1 MNLILLGPPGCGKG
15 TQATYIVEKYGF
27 VQLSTGDMLR
37 EAIKKNTPTGQIVK
51 DVLASGKLVDNELIL
66 QIMKD
71 KIEETALSPGRIFD
85 GFPRTLAQ
93 AEGLNEL
100 LSKNHL
106 SIDLLIELVVD
117 QEELFERIKKRAS
130 ESDSVRDD
138 DNADV
143 LSKRLD
149 VYNAETKPIISYYER
164 DFFVNKIDGMQ
175 DIKTVN
181 MLIDNLIESNTKH

>member
-37 EAIKKNTPTGQIVK
+37 EAIKNNTPTGQIVK
-51 DVLASGKLVDNELIL
+51 DILASGKLVDNELIL

-71 KIEETALSPGRIFD
+71 KIEKTASSPGRIFD

-164 DFFVNKIDGMQ
+164 NFFVNKIDGMQ

>member
-37 EAIKKNTPTGQIVK
+37 EAIKNNTPTGQIVK

-71 KIEETALSPGRIFD
+71 KIEETAVSPGRIFD

-93 AEGLNEL
+93 AEGLNAL

>member
-37 EAIKKNTPTGQIVK
+37 EAIKNNTPTGQIVK

-71 KIEETALSPGRIFD
+71 KIEETASSPGRIFD

-143 LSKRLD
+143 LSKKLD
-149 VYNAETKPIISYYER
+149 VSNAETKTIISYYER
-164 DFFVNKIDGMQ
+164 NFFVNKIDGMQ

>member
-37 EAIKKNTPTGQIVK
+37 EAIKNNTPTGQIVK
-51 DVLASGKLVDNELIL
+51 DVLASGKLVDNDLIL

-71 KIEETALSPGRIFD
+71 KIEETASSPGRIFD

-100 LSKNHL
+100 LTKNHL

-143 LSKRLD
+143 LTKRLD

-164 DFFVNKIDGMQ
+164 DFFINKIDGMQ

>member
-37 EAIKKNTPTGQIVK
+37 EAIKNNTPTGQIVK
-51 DVLASGKLVDNELIL
+51 DVLASGKLVDNDLIL

-71 KIEETALSPGRIFD
+71 KIEETASSPGRIFD

-117 QEELFERIKKRAS
+117 QEELFERIKKRAI

-143 LSKRLD
+143 LTKRLD

-164 DFFVNKIDGMQ
+164 DFFINKIDGMQ

>member
-15 TQATYIVEKYGF
+15 TQATYLVEKYGY

-37 EAIKKNTPTGQIVK
+37 EAIKNNTPTGQIVK
-51 DVLASGKLVDNELIL
+51 DVLASGKLVDNDLIL

-71 KIEETALSPGRIFD
+71 KIEETASSPGRIFD

-181 MLIDNLIESNTKH
+181 MLIDNLIESNKKH

>member
-15 TQATYIVEKYGF
+15 TQATYLVEKYGY

-37 EAIKKNTPTGQIVK
+37 EAIKNNTPTGKIVK

-71 KIEETALSPGRIFD
+71 KIEETTASPGRIFD

-93 AEGLNEL
+93 AEGLNAL
-100 LSKNHL
+100 LSQNHL

-117 QEELFERIKKRAS
+117 QEELFERIQKRAS
-130 ESDSVRDD
+130 ESASVRDD
-138 DNADV
+138 DNADI

-149 VYNAETKPIISYYER
+149 VYNQETKPIISYYER
-164 DFFVNKIDGMQ
+164 DYFVNKIDGMQ

-181 MLIDNLIESNTKH
+181 MLIDKLIASGTKH

>member
-27 VQLSTGDMLR
+27 VQISTGDMLR
-37 EAIKKNTPTGQIVK
+37 EAIKNNTPTGQIVK

-93 AEGLNEL
+93 AEGLNAL

-106 SIDLLIELVVD
+106 SVDLLIELVVD

-149 VYNAETKPIISYYER
+149 VYNEETKPIISYYER
-164 DFFVNKIDGMQ
+164 DFFVYKIDGMQ

>member
-37 EAIKKNTPTGQIVK
+37 EAIKNNTPTGQIVK

-93 AEGLNEL
+93 AEGLNAL

>member
-15 TQATYIVEKYGF
+15 TQATYIVKKYDF

-37 EAIKKNTPTGQIVK
+37 EAIKNNTPTGQIVK

-71 KIEETALSPGRIFD
+71 KIEETASSPGRIFD

-93 AEGLNEL
+93 AESLNEL

>member
-37 EAIKKNTPTGQIVK
+37 EAIKNNTPTGQIVK

-164 DFFVNKIDGMQ
+164 DFFVNKIDGMK